1 MLQHLNN
8 IIILGDETNVLL
20 EQKIREN
27 EANFKTI
34 DSQKTNS
41 QQEEYFIDHPELH
54 NKNNN
59 NMCNQKYLL
68 LTKGKL
74 NEKEFFSSSNKICYI
89 DTNISNNSSSP
100 KSNIN
105 LNTIHTNNNNN
116 SNNII
121 YVLTTPND
129 SFNNL
134 NIIKKKIDKNV
145 SIFKA
150 NNSNDPEYINF
161 DPNHCQYITFLSNLK
176 KRNNST
182 QKRTNIKKFNNPLNE
197 DFDEDQFST
206 TYNRFLEKEKK
217 IKEKVLIMK
226 KRIEEQENKKC
237 SFKPVI
243 NEKSIELASKNKE
256 DFYSRQKR
264 LLEQKEKKNANMKK
278 RLETKE
284 KEQMKK
290 KQPLLNKKN
299 REKSVEDTIHKLYE
313 WDIKRKEKIDKKRKS
328 KEIKLQNAN
337 KSKPKNRYNSM
348 KAVNRLYKA
357 DIAKRK
363 EKKEN
368 LNKLHTPTFQPVLF
382 ETYKSKANTPKKHY
396 KRIGTKKKK
405 FYKRSY
411 KTSHYNRVNT
421 DYKNN
426 KNNCDENRDTSMCQT
441 IRKYL
446 FSKIKRKP
454 KHEKIVKFTVNDDK
468 ITENK
473 NGVLSM
479 SRSEKKTFFN
489 DKIHENS
496 SYY

>member
-41 QQEEYFIDHPELH
+41 QQEEYFIDQIHISKDHPELD

-100 KSNIN
+100 KSNIS

-121 YVLTTPND
+121 YVLTKPNV
-129 SFNNL
+129 SFNNP

-182 QKRTNIKKFNNPLNE
+182 
-197 DFDEDQFST
+197 
-206 TYNRFLEKEKK
+206 
-217 IKEKVLIMK
+217 
-226 KRIEEQENKKC
+226 
-237 SFKPVI
+237 
-243 NEKSIELASKNKE
+243 
-256 DFYSRQKR
+256 
-264 LLEQKEKKNANMKK
+264 
-278 RLETKE
+278 
-284 KEQMKK
+284 
-290 KQPLLNKKN
+290 
-299 REKSVEDTIHKLYE
+299 
-313 WDIKRKEKIDKKRKS
+313 
-328 KEIKLQNAN
+328 
-337 KSKPKNRYNSM
+337 
-348 KAVNRLYKA
+348 
-357 DIAKRK
+357 
-363 EKKEN
+363 
-368 LNKLHTPTFQPVLF
+368 
-382 ETYKSKANTPKKHY
+382 
-396 KRIGTKKKK
+396 
-405 FYKRSY
+405 
-411 KTSHYNRVNT
+411 
-421 DYKNN
+421 
-426 KNNCDENRDTSMCQT
+426 
-441 IRKYL
+441 
-446 FSKIKRKP
+446 
-454 KHEKIVKFTVNDDK
+454 
-468 ITENK
+468 
-473 NGVLSM
+473 
-479 SRSEKKTFFN
+479 
-489 DKIHENS
+489 
-496 SYY
+496 